1 VRKFEEPRECPMTPL
16 LRWKAASTAA
26 KLEVR
31 AASAKREHLTAQVGA
46 QVMGSATLTPEQRAW
61 RHAE

>member
-1 VRKFEEPRECPMTPL
+1 MTPL